1 MSVIQFPKFN
11 PAAAKL
17 WAKLSADDKMALL
30 ANVWCMQCRD
40 ETTITNF
47 NGKAERGS
55 LILNGQ
61 CIKCGSPVGR
71 LIEKEWFA

>member
-47 NGKAERGS
+47 NGKAERHDKWNEAHRKTIGA
-55 LILNGQ
+55 LFENGL
-61 CIKCGSPVGR
+61 VGV
-71 LIEKEWFA
+71 L